1 VLVSLDTT
9 RADRIGAYG
18 ADGAHTP
25 TLDALAA
32 RGTRFAEAI
41 APTPMTQPSHA
52 SLFTAVEPPTHG
64 LRTNGSAVLRDDL
77 PTLAEHLER
86 AGYAT
91 AAFVGA
97 LVLEAQFGFARG
109 FGHYDDTMERRVDGT
124 GVGRVQ
130 RRADAVVDAAL
141 GWLETAPQRFFLFV
155 HLFDPHEPYDAPSL
169 LARLRADSAYDA
181 EITYAD
187 RHLGRLLDTL
197 AERWSDGSTLV
208 AVTSDHGESL
218 GEHGEPTHS
227 YSVYEAT
234 QHVPLLFAGPGVPP
248 QTVVEGPVR
257 LVDVAPTL
265 LALAGAEA
273 LPDGQGRDLRD
284 AWSTPDPWTGGPAY
298 VETLATRTDFGW
310 SPLYGLRTATHKYI
324 RAPRPELYD
333 LREDPAELHDLAED
347 LPEQVRELDAALG
360 RYLERIPTRSPKT
373 ATLDERSRRRLQ
385 ELGYIVSDADAR
397 DDPPDPLGR
406 VGGPDPKDHLE
417 VIRSLEEVRE
427 LAAAGRPLEALR
439 VLEGNDASP
448 LVSSERAHLALL
460 AGHARLAERHARE
473 AIESGP
479 DTFHAWARLGSALAG
494 QDRLEEAEAAY
505 RTARALNP
513 AAPEPLLGLGVVA
526 ERRGRPRQAA
536 SFYQRALL
544 TKLLS
549 AEARWR
555 LAALRI
561 EQGRAA
567 EAQRLLAQVDERA
580 LLVPQAALRLAQAEL
595 RAGRP
600 DDALERLDRSLAEFP
615 DSEPLA
621 QAREQIAAR

>member
-1 VLVSLDTT
+1 VLVSIDTT

-52 SLFTAVEPPTHG
+52 SLFTGVEPPTHG
-64 LRTNGSAVLRDDL
+64 LRTNGSVVLRDDL
-77 PTLAEHLER
+77 PTLAEHLQR

-97 LVLEAQFGFARG
+97 LVLESHFGFDRG

-124 GVGRVQ
+124 GLGRVQ

-187 RHLGRLLDTL
+187 RHLGRLLDAL
-197 AERWSDGSTLV
+197 AERWPDRSTLMV
-208 AVTSDHGESL
+208 VTSDHGESL

-227 YSVYEAT
+227 YTLYEPT
-234 QHVPLLFAGPGVPP
+234 QHVPLLFAGPGVP
-248 QTVVEGPVR
+248 QKVVEGPVR
-257 LVDVAPTL
+257 LIDVAPTI

-273 LPDGQGRDLRD
+273 LPEGDGRDLRR
-284 AWSTPDPWTGGPAY
+284 AWSTSEPWTGGPAY

-333 LREDPAELHDLAED
+333 LERDPAELHDLAEE
-347 LPEQVRELDAALG
+347 LPEQVGVLDETLE
-360 RYLERIPTRSPKT
+360 RYLDRLPVRRSKP
-373 ATLDERSRRRLQ
+373 AAPSERSRRRLQ
-385 ELGYIVSDADAR
+385 ALGYIASDAGAGDH
-397 DDPPDPLGR
+397 PPEPLGR
-406 VGGPDPKDHLE
+406 VDGPDPKDHLE
-417 VIRSLEEVRE
+417 VVRSLQDARE
-427 LAAAGRPLEALR
+427 LAAAGRPLEALD
-439 VLEGNDASP
+439 VLEGIEASP
-448 LVSSERAHLALL
+448 LVSSERAHLALM
-460 AGHARLAERHARE
+460 AGRARLAERHARE
-473 AIESGP
+473 AIDSGA

-494 QDRLEEAEAAY
+494 QDRLEEAEDAY
-505 RTARALNP
+505 RTARALNS

-526 ERRGRPRQAA
+526 ERRGHRRQAA

-561 EQGRAA
+561 EQGQTA
-567 EAQRLLAQVDERA
+567 EAQRLLARVDERA
-580 LLVPQAALRLAQAEL
+580 LLVPSAALRLARAEL

-600 DDALERLDRSLAEFP
+600 EDALARVERALAAYP

-621 QAREQIAAR
+621 QAREQLEAR